1 MPLIVSISP
10 LLALSLKPGNQLVAG
25 FDNPCRN
32 RIELNGVELIR
43 HEVFDVKVFVC
54 EFKYCLINMGAIAD
68 LAHIVNIVVSEQS
81 ERTDFQRV
89 KALGHKRIAAPRFQ
103 AEPIRLDS

>member
-32 RIELNGVELIR
+32 RIELDGIKLIR
-43 HEVFDVKVFVC
+43 HEVFDMEVFVC
-54 EFKYCLINMGAIAD
+54 KLKHCLIDIGTIAD
-68 LAHIVNIVVSEQS
+68 LTHFTSIVVSE
-81 ERTDFQRV
+81 
-89 KALGHKRIAAPRFQ
+89 
-103 AEPIRLDS
+103 